1 MYGAG
6 IIIITVILIIMY
18 CMQVPRPISK
28 VIESQILKR
37 IELYYSLN
45 SVYII
50 HTQNVDTICNHITKP
65 EYKYQYN
72 YY

>member
-1 MYGAG
+1 
-6 IIIITVILIIMY
+6 MY
-18 CMQVPRPISK
+18 CMQLPRPISK

-37 IELYYSLN
+37 IELYCSLN

-65 EYKYQYN
+65 QSINTSIIIIENITQRIILIVKM
-72 YY
+72 